1 MKNFIDL
8 VESKSL
14 GTYEENVSFKKL
26 TTYKAGGEAKLVFV
40 PNSVDSLKEA
50 LEFLNT
56 NNINYK
62 IFGNGSNIL
71 ASDDVYDG
79 VIIKLSDFKNININ
93 GDVLEVESGYNF
105 SILCNKMSKEGYKG
119 FSFGC
124 GIPGTVGGAVYMNA
138 GAYLED
144 LSNIIIKV
152 DILDDNFKLKTLTK
166 DELNYSY
173 RHSIF
178 MSNNYIILKAYFHL
192 EKGNKEEIVASINDR
207 KERRIKSQPLEYP
220 SAGSVFR
227 NPEGNYAG
235 KLIEDLGLKGKIY
248 GGAMISDKHANFI
261 INKKDAKASDI
272 LYLMELAQKEVKD
285 KYNIE
290 LYREQE
296 LFNFGE
302 K

>member
-1 MKNFIDL
+1 MQN
-8 VESKSL
+8 
-14 GTYEENVSFKKL
+14 
-26 TTYKAGGEAKLVFV
+26 
-40 PNSVDSLKEA
+40 
-50 LEFLNT
+50 
-56 NNINYK
+56 NYK

-235 KLIEDLGLKGKIY
+235 KLIEDLGLKGYTI
-248 GGAMISDKHANFI
+248 GGAKVSEKHANFI
-261 INKKDAKASDI
+261 INAGNATGEDI
-272 LYLMELAQKEVKD
+272 KELIEYIQSKVKEN
-285 KYNIE
+285 YNID
-290 LYREQE
+290 LILEQE
-296 LFNFGE
+296 LVNF
-302 K
+302 